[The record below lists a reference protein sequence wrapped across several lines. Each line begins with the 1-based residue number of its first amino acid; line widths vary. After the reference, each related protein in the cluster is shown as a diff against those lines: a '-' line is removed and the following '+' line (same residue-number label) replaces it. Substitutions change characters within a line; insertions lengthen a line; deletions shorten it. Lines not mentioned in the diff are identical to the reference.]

1 VLLAACALPACSALP
16 APDHSPMPIPVAAA
30 PDAPLARA
38 AREVAQRHPGLS
50 GIHSLG
56 AGLDAFAARMAL
68 IDAAQSTLDVQYYI
82 WRTDL
87 TGRLL
92 FDALRRAADR
102 GVRVRL
108 LLDDNNTGGMDRLLA
123 ALDAHPRVEVRL
135 FNPFRQRRLRPVGY
149 LTEFGRLNRR
159 MHNKSLTADGV
170 ATIVG
175 GRNVGDE
182 YFDAR
187 TDLGFLDLDVL
198 AVGSVVPAVAES
210 FGQYWNSASSYPAS
224 ALLAPADAAD
234 LRLLERLGADTS
246 ADPAAAPYVA
256 AVADARFLRDLRAGE
271 LALEWAAARLVV
283 DDPAKG
289 LGRAAESDLLLG
301 RLESAVGAPLRR
313 ELAIVSP
320 YFVPGPRGAA
330 ILEGYARAGL
340 RVRILTNALESTDV
354 AAVHSGYV
362 RYRKRLLQ
370 AGVELFELRRGAREP
385 APHAG
390 SGGFAGSS
398 GASLHAKTFALD
410 AERIFVGSF
419 NFDPRSARLNTEMG
433 LVVDS
438 PAMAQALSGAF
449 DDIIPRSSYRPVLDP
464 RGRLEWL
471 EQAPDGSVRRHDRE
485 PGTTLARRFSV
496 GFLAL
501 LPIEGLL

>member
-1 VLLAACALPACSALP
+1 
-16 APDHSPMPIPVAAA
+16 
-30 PDAPLARA
+30 
-38 AREVAQRHPGLS
+38 
-50 GIHSLG
+50 
-56 AGLDAFAARMAL
+56 
-68 IDAAQSTLDVQYYI
+68 
-82 WRTDL
+82 
-87 TGRLL
+87 
-92 FDALRRAADR
+92 
-102 GVRVRL
+102 
-108 LLDDNNTGGMDRLLA
+108 
-123 ALDAHPRVEVRL
+123 
-135 FNPFRQRRLRPVGY
+135 
-149 LTEFGRLNRR
+149 
-159 MHNKSLTADGV
+159 
-170 ATIVG
+170 
-175 GRNVGDE
+175 
-182 YFDAR
+182 
-187 TDLGFLDLDVL
+187 
-198 AVGSVVPAVAES
+198 
-210 FGQYWNSASSYPAS
+210 
-224 ALLAPADAAD
+224 
-234 LRLLERLGADTS
+234 
-246 ADPAAAPYVA
+246 VA

-410 AERIFVGSF
+410 AERIFIGSF

-438 PAMAQALSGAF
+438 PVMARALSAAF
-449 DDIIPRSSYRPVLDP
+449 GDVIPRGSYRPVLDP

-496 GFLAL
+496 GFLAF